1 MALERGAEKS
11 EYPVG
16 VESIN
21 SAGVV
26 DLRIYVS
33 VSAMMLKINSIANF
47 LPHAVKYLILMISL
61 WSAKNK
67 LVTILL
73 IHQAFHTYIYIYIYM
88 NAVIFTVQ

>member
-16 VESIN
+16 VDSIN

-33 VSAMMLKINSIANF
+33 VSAMMLKINSIAHF
-47 LPHAVKYLILMISL
+47 LPPDVKYLNCNDFSMER
-61 WSAKNK
+61 
-67 LVTILL
+67 
-73 IHQAFHTYIYIYIYM
+73 
-88 NAVIFTVQ
+88 